1 LVVDALH
8 PVLAVPSAVPSAVE
22 SAARSSALVAQPA
35 PAGGAAFGQVL
46 VAAGFT
52 AVVYAALGWV
62 MWRERRSP
70 ASAAATGTAAG
81 PGPVGRLAERVA
93 AADGGSPRW
102 FLAPMAV
109 QVAGALSG
117 AVGLYWD
124 VSFHISQGRDEGPLA
139 NPAHYL
145 IFFGLIGM
153 FVGGALALALS
164 EGLSEGLS
172 DDRAHGRL
180 PARTL
185 RLTRRWRVPVGP
197 ALSTAI
203 ALCAL
208 AGFPLD
214 DVWHRLFGQDVTE
227 WGPTHIVMIGGTILL
242 PYSMLLTCAETRQIG
257 APSRLRTWLE
267 QVALVV
273 VFVGPVAFLL
283 EFAYGTPQFPL
294 VMDPIV
300 LALAVS
306 ITMMLAMLRGRRWVV
321 TTWLGFAALQAGLV
335 AVNVWVFDALL
346 PWPPLLLGGALTALV
361 LTRWARPTYVF
372 GAVGGAAVAA
382 VTLGTEYFWA
392 KAVRPM
398 PWPAA
403 AMPEILL
410 WGTITGAAVGVI
422 AVWLHARLGEVAGTA
437 GPVAEGPAAPAR
449 RGRHP
454 HLAALLA
461 VAALVGVF
469 GYNAP
474 PRDDVQAQ
482 ATLSFDEAA
491 SGPGRTAF
499 VRARLQPKDVAADA
513 WWFEALSWQGGGLV
527 RSEMTE
533 VAPGVYRSARPLP
546 LYGSWKTLLRLH
558 LPVHTMVSVPIY
570 LPADPAIPAAEVPA
584 VQGAH
589 RAFVTESD
597 ILRREERQD
606 VPSWLWATGYTVTF
620 ALFGLV
626 FALIGAA
633 FALAARRPLPSPTAS
648 APVRTPVGADA

>member
-1 LVVDALH
+1 VH
-8 PVLAVPSAVPSAVE
+8 PLLAVLSVP
-22 SAARSSALVAQPA
+22 VAQPA
-35 PAGGAAFGQVL
+35 PAGGAALDQVL

-52 AVVYAALGWV
+52 AVVYAALAWV
-62 MWRERRSP
+62 MWRERRVP
-70 ASAAATGTAAG
+70 ATAAVGGAAGPAAG

-109 QVAGALSG
+109 QVCGALSG

-145 IFFGLIGM
+145 IFFGLIAM

-164 EGLSEGLS
+164 
-172 DDRAHGRL
+172 DDRLAGRL

-185 RLTRRWRVPVGP
+185 PLTRSWRVPVGP
-197 ALSTAI
+197 ALSTGI

-257 APSRLRTWLE
+257 APSRLRRWLE

-300 LALAVS
+300 LSVAVS
-306 ITMMLAMLRGRRWVV
+306 MTMMLAMLRGRAWVV
-321 TTWLGFAALQAGLV
+321 TTWLGFAALQAALA
-335 AVNVWVFDALL
+335 AVNVWVFDALV

-361 LTRWARPTYVF
+361 LTRWARPTCAF
-372 GAVGGAAVAA
+372 GAAGGAAVAA

-392 KAVRPM
+392 QEVRPM

-403 AMPEILL
+403 AMPEMLL
-410 WGTITGAAVGVI
+410 WGTLTGAAVGVV
-422 AVWLHARLGEVAGTA
+422 AAWLHARLGEVDGQVDGQGDGQVDGQVGEVDGASGAVPA
-437 GPVAEGPAAPAR
+437 GPAVPAR

-469 GYNAP
+469 AYNAP

-482 ATLSFDEAA
+482 ATLSFDDVAT
-491 SGPGRTAF
+491 GQGRTAF
-499 VRARLQPKDVAADA
+499 VQARLRPEDVADGA
-513 WWFEALSWQGGGLV
+513 WWFEALAWQGGGLV

-533 VAPGVYRSARPLP
+533 VSPGVYRSARPLP

-558 LPVHTMVSVPIY
+558 QPVHTMVSVPIY

-606 VPSWLWATGYTVTF
+606 VPSWLWAAGYAVTF

-626 FALIGAA
+626 FALIGVAY
-633 FALAARRPLPSPTAS
+633 ALAARRPLPRPAEEPSPA
-648 APVRTPVGADA
+648 RTPVGADA